1 MERVNESFLTYGG
14 KRWLWFGGFSAG
26 LLCLSYLLY
35 RRQMLP
41 HGGTPMGL
49 TYGVLGTVVILI
61 LMALGIRKRRYGSDL
76 GTLQGWTS
84 AHVYLGLLTML
95 LIPMHAGFKFRFDI
109 HTLAFALMA
118 IVVISGVVGIVLY
131 RTVPPR
137 LTQTEQTIQADKVDK
152 ELSRL
157 VTEVLALTKDK
168 SDQFAQVCQ
177 TEIKRLTARRHQGWR
192 LLWVSQ
198 GEDPLTAKGRELTN
212 AVTQIPQVEHKDF
225 QTLSRLILQMIQ
237 LEQTLVTQMRLRNSL
252 QVWLYI
258 HVPASIALMVAIVLH
273 LVAVF
278 YY

>member
-1 MERVNESFLTYGG
+1 MDDSFLSYGG
-14 KRWLWFGGFSAG
+14 KRWLWFGGLSAG
-26 LLCLSYLLY
+26 LLCLSYLVY

-41 HGGTPMGL
+41 HGGTAMGL
-49 TYGVLGTVVILI
+49 TYGILGTVVILI
-61 LMALGIRKRRYGSDL
+61 LMALGIRKRRYGSGL
-76 GTLQGWTS
+76 GTIQGWTS

-95 LIPMHAGFKFRFDI
+95 LIPMHAGFKFRLDI

-118 IVVISGVVGIVLY
+118 IVVLSGVVGVLLY
-131 RTVPPR
+131 RTMPPR
-137 LTQTEQTIQADKVDK
+137 LTQIEQSIQADKVDK

-157 VTEVLALTKDK
+157 VTEIRTLAKDK
-168 SDQFAQVCQ
+168 GDQFAGVCQ
-177 TEIKRLTARRHQGWR
+177 TEISRLIGKHHLGWR

-212 AVTQIPQVEHKDF
+212 AVTQIPQAEHKDF

-237 LEQTLVTQMRLRNSL
+237 LEQTLVTQMRLRNRL
-252 QVWLYI
+252 QAWLYI
-258 HVPASIALMVAIVLH
+258 HVPVSIALMVAIVLH